1 MTLFAFILF
10 GLLGLGSIAGIA
22 SMEIS
27 DRRRRRPDPRDVCER
42 AVSKVMDEA
51 PEWRDWFAAQLELLD
66 MRYNP
71 GHWITTE
78 WIR

>member
-1 MTLFAFILF
+1 MTAPFA
-10 GLLGLGSIAGIA
+10 
-22 SMEIS
+22 
-27 DRRRRRPDPRDVCER
+27 RRDIGKRRQRDECER

-71 GHWITTE
+71 GHWITME
-78 WIR
+78 YIR